1 MSGKCSVISG
11 LYTQVTLSSQRL
23 RRSESCEPLIRLD
36 PVLLVQ
42 SVRAY
47 ECKLTTMVP
56 HGAKSDI
63 VDSATRSRMMGAVK
77 QKDTRPEMEVRGL
90 LRQLGFHYQVRNR
103 DLPGSPD
110 IANRSKGWAI
120 FVNGCFWHGH
130 RNCAKTKGGSGSR
143 IPSSN
148 SEFWGPKLAANRVR
162 DAKKIWALRQ
172 QGFRV
177 AVVWECELTKR
188 AATQKRIKN
197 FVQGGTR

>member
-103 DLPGSPD
+103 DLPGS
-110 IANRSKGWAI
+110 
-120 FVNGCFWHGH
+120 
-130 RNCAKTKGGSGSR
+130 
-143 IPSSN
+143 N